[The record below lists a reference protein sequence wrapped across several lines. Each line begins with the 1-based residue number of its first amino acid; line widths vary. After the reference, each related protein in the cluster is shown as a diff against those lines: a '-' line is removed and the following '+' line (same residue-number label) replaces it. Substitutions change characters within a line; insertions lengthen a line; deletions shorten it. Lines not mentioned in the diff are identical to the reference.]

1 MNVGLD
7 TRPSALYLGSRHVHS
22 NFSRPWFLAPVS
34 SDLLANL
41 VRALG
46 TPDALLLIPSPR
58 HHRFDTTGPM
68 LLFCHFS
75 FFCCSFFGTVFWNS
89 FDAVRPTIS
98 ARLGRAVVRV
108 VPSPLERA
116 AAVGSDPQSQR
127 IELDK
132 ALGVG
137 LIIGTA
143 IVVKGGDIGVE
154 QTV

>member
-68 LLFCHFS
+68 LLFCRFS
-75 FFCCSFFGTVFWNS
+75 FFLLFFFWN
-89 FDAVRPTIS
+89 FFAAVRPTIS

-143 IVVKGGDIGVE
+143 IVVKGGDISVE